1 MGYLICDK
9 CGGFYELQIGESP
22 EDFDLTC
29 NCGGE
34 LKFYKSIDDEYIE
47 NNDGKSYAEQ
57 KSSQYN
63 NIFIIGLI
71 AFFIGLIGYY
81 INPSFFFALIIGGV
95 LSYIGYKGDK
105 SSKKNSHSDHGKK
118 RVHKNKDCFM
128 PVLPG
133 FGWKKF

>member
-1 MGYLICDK
+1 MSYLICDK
-9 CGGFYELQIGESP
+9 CGGYYELQPGKSP

-34 LKFYKSIDDEYIE
+34 LKYYKSIDDEDIE
-47 NNDGKSYAEQ
+47 NSDHTGINDG

-63 NIFIIGLI
+63 NILIIGLI
-71 AFFIGLIGYY
+71 IFFVGLIGFY
-81 INPSFFFALIIGGV
+81 INPSFFFALIMGAV
-95 LSYIGYKGDK
+95 LIYIGYIGDK
-105 SSKKNSHSDHGKK
+105 GSKKNSQGKK
-118 RVHKNKDCFM
+118 RVHKHGFM

>member
-9 CGGFYELQIGESP
+9 CGGYYELQPGESP

-34 LKFYKSIDDEYIE
+34 LKYYKSIDDEDIE
-47 NNDGKSYAEQ
+47 NSDHTGINDG

-63 NIFIIGLI
+63 NILIIGLI
-71 AFFIGLIGYY
+71 IFFVGLIGFY
-81 INPSFFFALIIGGV
+81 INPSFFFALIIGVV
-95 LSYIGYKGDK
+95 LIYIGYIGDK
-105 SSKKNSHSDHGKK
+105 DSKKNSQGK
-118 RVHKNKDCFM
+118 RVHKPGFM